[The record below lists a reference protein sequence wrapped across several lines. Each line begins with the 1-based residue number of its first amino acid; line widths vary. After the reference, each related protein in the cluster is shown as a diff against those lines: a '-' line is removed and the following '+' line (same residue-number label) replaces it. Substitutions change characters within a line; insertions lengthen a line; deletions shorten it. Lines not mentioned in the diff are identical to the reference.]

1 MTWTTELDEAAILAT
16 KRGWWH
22 VFLFYLLCG
31 LAAIPTSF
39 LIFSQ
44 VFTNASPEHWCA
56 PPQELEAL
64 GLPDGQLR
72 SLIIPRQHDIY
83 EGCKAYSIDTKALY
97 EELSDYVQESTKYVY
112 EGEGMRLVTI
122 RQLLPAKDED
132 KRRIQISDIEDS
144 ILKLR
149 SENSTTVCTNG
160 WRYSTEHYQR
170 TLVTEFS
177 LVCDKDWLPRTANT
191 LFWVG
196 SIFGNLIFG
205 WMSDRYGRRPTILL
219 MIYLEVPLAIA
230 ASFPT
235 SYWSYI
241 AVRVVSGLFFPALYQ
256 LPFVLALE
264 LMPTPRRTY
273 TGIVVGMLFASGM
286 CLLSLLA
293 YTFRDWFYLSLATSL
308 PFVVL
313 YGYYWLIP
321 ESPRWLVSR
330 GRIAEAEKVLRHL
343 AKKNGITLHRGFLI
357 EIHKR
362 IKAEENAAE
371 ELTITS
377 NANGYI
383 ANYQDYPD
391 KDEYIDR
398 RISNMLS
405 FRQDFTRI
413 TEAELS
419 IKGDSMERMI
429 ALEVAEIVNKKARL
443 KNRVSVKEEEV
454 KDEIVN
460 EESQINSESK
470 QKSTQTDEYVKSP
483 ASTLRR
489 KSIQLMNKILVRDGY
504 AEEDIIENK
513 RLDEQN
519 SEGDCK
525 ASLLDIFRYPNIRKK
540 FFILTF
546 NWVVLGVVYNSLSY
560 NTPNL
565 GVDDYL
571 AFFIGGAVELPSY
584 IIAWVCMERFGRRW
598 VLCIFMSIGGVA
610 CLSCGLVPEAW
621 PWITVT
627 LAMLGRLC
635 IAASFAVFYVQIGEL
650 LPTVLRSQAMG
661 AASFIAGLGL
671 LACPYIVYL
680 SIYTKALP
688 LILMGILSVMGGVTS
703 LLLPETLNQPL
714 PQTLGDGEIF
724 GRDFKLL
731 SCVETPDAV

>member
-1 MTWTTELDEAAILAT
+1 MAWTKELDEAAILAT

-22 VFLFYLLCG
+22 ILLFYLLCG
-31 LAAIPTSF
+31 LAGIPTSF

-64 GLPDGQLR
+64 ELPGDLLR
-72 SLIIPRQHDIY
+72 SLTVPRQHDVY
-83 EGCKAYSIDTKALY
+83 EGCRAYSVDTQALY
-97 EELSDYVQESTKYVY
+97 EALSDYVHESTRYVY
-112 EGEGMRLVTI
+112 EGGGMRMVTI
-122 RQLLPAKDED
+122 RQLLPAEGEE
-132 KRRIQISDIEDS
+132 KRKKQITEIEEA
-144 ILKLR
+144 ILALR
-149 SENSTTVCTNG
+149 SENSTACING
-160 WRYSTEHYQR
+160 WRYSTEHYER

-177 LVCDKDWLPRTANT
+177 LFCDKDWLPRTANT

-196 SIFGNLIFG
+196 SIFGNLFFG

-219 MIYLEVPLAIA
+219 MILLEVPLTIA

-235 SYWSYI
+235 SYWSYV

-264 LMPTPRRTY
+264 LMPPPRRTY

-293 YTFRDWFYLSLATSL
+293 YIFRDWFYLSLATSL
-308 PFVVL
+308 PFIIL

-321 ESPRWLVSR
+321 ESPRWLVGR
-330 GRIAEAEKVLRHL
+330 GRIAEAEKVLKDL
-343 AKKNGITLHRGFLI
+343 ARKNGITLHRGFLI

-362 IKAEENAAE
+362 IKAEESAE
-371 ELTITS
+371 AELTISS

-383 ANYQDYPD
+383 GNYQDNPD

-398 RISNMLS
+398 RISNMLT
-405 FRQDFTRI
+405 FRPDFTRI
-413 TEAELS
+413 SEAELS
-419 IKGDSMERMI
+419 IKGDNIERMI
-429 ALEVAEIVNKKARL
+429 ALEVAEIVNKKAKL
-443 KNRVSVKEEEV
+443 KSRVSVKD
-454 KDEIVN
+454 DELKNENIN
-460 EESQINSESK
+460 EESQLNSELQ
-470 QKSTQTDEYVKSP
+470 QKSTQTDAYTKSP

-489 KSIQLMNKILVRDGY
+489 KSIQLMNKILTKDTV
-504 AEEDIIENK
+504 EEDIIENK
-513 RLDEQN
+513 RMDEQN

-525 ASLLDIFRYPNIRKK
+525 ASLFDIFRYPNIRKK

-584 IIAWVCMERFGRRW
+584 FIAWGCMERFGRRW
-598 VLCIFMSIGGVA
+598 VLCIFMSVGGVA

-621 PWITVT
+621 PWVTVT

-680 SIYTKALP
+680 SVYARALP
-688 LILMGILSVMGGVTS
+688 LILMGVLSVIGGITS
-703 LLLPETLNQPL
+703 LFLPETLNQPL

-724 GRDFKLL
+724 GRNFKLL
-731 SCVETPDAV
+731 SCVQPATVV